1 VRLLVLEDEA
11 RIVEILR
18 FALKRV
24 GFVVDA
30 VGHSFLPLLSFLAPG
45 SGIAP
50 PDAGP

>member
-1 VRLLVLEDEA
+1 VRLLVVEDEA

-30 VGHSFLPLLSFLAPG
+30 VGHTAAAFLSC
-45 SGIAP
+45 SGLRNCP
-50 PDAGP
+50 T